1 MLRGVEVDRFQV
13 AARAAIFG
21 LLAIVLS
28 NCSALDKAFNLTN
41 ADDASEAV
49 SQADLSARN
58 PVPLDNKLRD
68 PATPRGEIYS
78 GGGSNDDN
86 IANILNPPP
95 AAPGEEA
102 VAHGAEGYDLNFQNA
117 DINAVSKV
125 LLGDILH
132 VTYSVD
138 PRVQGTLSLASG
150 RPVPKSAIMTLY
162 ESAVKIVNANVVREG
177 GIYKVVPI
185 GEALGNGEV
194 DTARLTPGYGITVL
208 PLRYVSAKTVLQAL
222 DSFATKPGMVRVDN
236 SRNILLVQGPS
247 TERATAIE
255 TALALDVD
263 WMKGQAV
270 GVFPVRNA
278 SPDTIITELREVF
291 DTGKEGA
298 ASGLVRFQPINRLN
312 AVLAVAQ
319 SDHLI
324 RQVKTWVARLD
335 RADYDNTAVRVYK
348 LRYGDAKI
356 IAAILKDV
364 FTGQSSGTLGGV
376 GNADLSQ
383 LTPGSTLNRGTSS
396 SGTSTGTGTGTSG
409 GMSTAQPS
417 LFGNRDNLNNGNQSG
432 SSSGS
437 QSGTQNRNTTNIAGL
452 STSSGNSGQAP
463 FPNVRITPDV
473 VNNSLLIYASRDQ
486 YKMVERAIFE
496 LDRAPMQVAIDVTVA
511 EITLKNELQYGV
523 EYYLRGHH
531 GKNTI
536 AFNLSDA
543 LPLTRS
549 PGANLVLGKAN
560 DPAVVLSA
568 LKKITDV
575 KVLSAPALVVLD
587 NQPAVLQVGDEVP
600 VITKQ
605 ATDTTTVN
613 APLVSS
619 VDRRNTGVILKVT
632 PRVNANGVVNLDVSQ
647 EVSNVA
653 SNDPN
658 LGPTISQRLLQ
669 SSIAV
674 TSGQTVL
681 LGGLISS
688 KSSVDRNGIPL
699 LMDLKG
705 IGDLFSTQDKKLDR
719 TELIIFI
726 RPQIIRNGM
735 DAQLVAEEL
744 RSKLSTLGRTMRMP
758 GGRAPSSRDVR

>member
-1 MLRGVEVDRFQV
+1 MLRGVEVGRVQV

-21 LLAIVLS
+21 LLAIILGS
-28 NCSALDKAFNLTN
+28 CSALDKALTLTDT
-41 ADDASEAV
+41 DDASEAV
-49 SQADLSARN
+49 AAADLTARN
-58 PVPLDNKLRD
+58 PANIDNRLRD
-68 PATPRGEIYS
+68 PAAPRSEIYS
-78 GGGSNDDN
+78 GGGSDSDELRT
-86 IANILNPPP
+86 ILNPPP
-95 AAPGEEA
+95 AAPGQEA
-102 VAHGAEGYDLNFQNA
+102 VQRGPDSYDLNFQNA
-117 DINAVSKV
+117 DINAISKV
-125 LLGDILH
+125 LLGDILK

-138 PRVQGTLSLASG
+138 PRVQGTLSLTSG

-222 DSFATKPGMVRVDN
+222 DSFATKPGMLRAE
-236 SRNILLVQGPS
+236 STRNILLVQGPS
-247 TERATAIE
+247 TERASAIE

-263 WMKGQAV
+263 WMKNQSV

-298 ASGLVRFQPINRLN
+298 AAGLVRFQPINRLN
-312 AVLAVAQ
+312 AVLAIAR

-324 RQVKTWVARLD
+324 RQVRTWVGRLD

-348 LRYGDAKI
+348 LRYGNAKI

-364 FTGQSSGTLGGV
+364 FTGQSSSLPGV

-383 LTPGSTLNRGTSS
+383 LTPGSTMQRGTSP
-396 SGTSTGTGTGTSG
+396 GTSTGNGTNT
-409 GMSTAQPS
+409 GMSTASQS
-417 LFGNRDNLNNGNQSG
+417 LFGNRDNMNPNQPGRSD
-432 SSSGS
+432 
-437 QSGTQNRNTTNIAGL
+437 GTQDNNQRRTTDIAGL
-452 STSSGNSGQAP
+452 STSTGQSGQAP

-496 LDRAPMQVAIDVTVA
+496 LDRAPMQVAIDVTIA
-511 EITLKNELQYGV
+511 EISLKNELQYGV

-531 GKNTI
+531 GKNTV

-543 LPLTRS
+543 LPLTRT
-549 PGANLVLGKAN
+549 PGAANLVLGKAN
-560 DPAVVLSA
+560 DPAVVLTA

-587 NQPAVLQVGDEVP
+587 NQTAMLQVGDEVP
-600 VITKQ
+600 IITRQ
-605 ATDTTTVN
+605 ATDTTTVD
-613 APLVSS
+613 APLVNS

-653 SNDPN
+653 GNDPN

-726 RPQIIRNGM
+726 RPQIIRNGV
-735 DAQLVAEEL
+735 DAQLVGEEL
-744 RSKLSTLGRTMRMP
+744 RSKLSTLGRTVRRP
-758 GGRAPSSRDVR
+758 GGRAPSSRDAR